1 MFNFFKKSSKKNTKE
16 VTKTVETKTNENE
29 KNYKMLRSQVT
40 SAVSSVN
47 NGAEKAYIND
57 FTGFFIRK
65 ESGRYVIY
73 QEGIYQSTRSDK
85 EAIIR
90 FVVNRY
96 PNRYAI

>member
-1 MFNFFKKSSKKNTKE
+1 MFNFFKKAPKKNTKE
-16 VTKTVETKTNENE
+16 KTVETKKEVTNENE
-29 KNYKMLRSQVT
+29 KNYNLLRSQVA
-40 SAVSSVN
+40 SAVSSVD
-47 NGAEKAYIND
+47 NGAEKAYINS

-65 ESGRYVIY
+65 ESGYAIY